1 MALDGEDGLDRVQG
15 LKVWGKGFDRGV
27 DAGRG
32 RAWEVDFRCKGFR
45 FGD

>member
-1 MALDGEDGLDRVQG
+1 MLDGEDSLDRVQSLMLRG
-15 LKVWGKGFDRGV
+15 NGFGRGV
-27 DAGRG
+27 DVGRG